1 MYLDTSETASFHF
14 TFGARVNG
22 IVVPANFAVTQSK
35 IENKCFRL
43 ESFKYYLIVYYLE
56 MTGFLY
62 SGSLSEESLVEDI
75 VSLKINHK
83 MKAKTNSIRIT

>member
-1 MYLDTSETASFHF
+1 
-14 TFGARVNG
+14 
-22 IVVPANFAVTQSK
+22 
-35 IENKCFRL
+35 
-43 ESFKYYLIVYYLE
+43 

-83 MKAKTNSIRIT
+83 IKAKTNSIRIT